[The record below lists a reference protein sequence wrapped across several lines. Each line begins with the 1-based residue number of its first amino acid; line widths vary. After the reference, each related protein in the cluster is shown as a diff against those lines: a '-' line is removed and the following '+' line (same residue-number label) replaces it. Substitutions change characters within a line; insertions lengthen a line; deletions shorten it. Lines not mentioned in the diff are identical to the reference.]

1 MTTSNVY
8 TLEQGIEITN
18 LIIEGKTKEEAIEIV
33 FNVEEDEEDDFDF
46 DSLFNNDEEEEEVVV
61 ELTDFQKL
69 TLELLEK
76 AKNELQIW
84 TSKNY
89 KKSEGSVWVGGELEG
104 GEYSFN
110 YINNKRQ
117 RNMIKNAN
125 EDINLYTT
133 DLINSGYKF

>member
-33 FNVEEDEEDDFDF
+33 LNVEKDFDF
-46 DSLFNNDEEEEEVVV
+46 DALFNNDNEKEEEEVV
-61 ELTDFQKL
+61 EITDFQKL

-76 AKNELQIW
+76 AKKELSVW
-84 TSKNY
+84 EAKNY
-89 KKSEGSVWVGGELEG
+89 KKSNGSAWIGGELEG
-104 GEYSFN
+104 GQYSFN

-117 RNMIKNAN
+117 RNMIKNAQ
-125 EDINLYTT
+125 EDINLYTN
-133 DLINSGYKF
+133 DLINSGYIF